1 MTMMNKTSKPVPVA
15 VAPPIPVTKKEYST
29 LVMMDPIT
37 NAAVLSGGK
46 DVETVRILV
55 SYSYLGLTQQA

>member
-1 MTMMNKTSKPVPVA
+1 MMNKTSKAVPVA
-15 VAPPIPVTKKEYST
+15 VAPPIPVTTNEEKT
-29 LVMMDPIT
+29 TQIMMDAVA

-55 SYSYLGLTQQA
+55 A